1 LILYSLIMTHKILLT
16 PPIAEALKSRL
27 VCEQSAK
34 IYRRLLWLDLR
45 RRGYRQK
52 EIASLVCVSQ
62 AQLTNWSKIF
72 ALKGL
77 DGLCCVHYED
87 RRPSRL
93 MPYLQ
98 SIKNHVRDASV
109 STLSALQDWL
119 LEEHGIVIE
128 QSWLSRFIK
137 KNSIVLT
144 KRLV

>member
-1 LILYSLIMTHKILLT
+1 MEK
-16 PPIAEALKSRL
+16 ELKDRL
-27 VCEQSAK
+27 SSERSSK
-34 IYRRLLWLDLR
+34 LYRRLLWLDLK

-62 AQLTNWSKIF
+62 AQLTNWSRVF
-72 ALKGL
+72 SLKGFE
-77 DGLCCVHYED
+77 GLCSVHYED

-98 SIKNHVRDASV
+98 SIKDHVRDTCV

-119 LEEHGIVIE
+119 LQEHGIIIE

-137 KNSIVLT
+137 KTPLF
-144 KRLV
+144 L

>member
-1 LILYSLIMTHKILLT
+1 MTHKIPIT
-16 PPIAEALKSRL
+16 APIAEALKSRL
-27 VCEQSAK
+27 ASEQSAK

-52 EIASLVCVSQ
+52 EIASLLCVTQ

-77 DGLCCVHYED
+77 DGLCSLSYED
-87 RRPSRL
+87 RRPSQL

-98 SIKNHVRDASV
+98 SIKDHVRDASV

-119 LEEHGIVIE
+119 SQEHGIVIE

-137 KNSIVLT
+137 KNSIVLI

>member
-1 LILYSLIMTHKILLT
+1 MTHKIMFT
-16 PPIAEALKSRL
+16 ALIEEELKRRL
-27 VCEQSAK
+27 VSEQSSK

-52 EIASLVCVSQ
+52 EIASLLDITQ

-72 ALKGL
+72 AFKGL
-77 DGLCCVHYED
+77 EGLCSLHYED
-87 RRPSRL
+87 RRPSQL
-93 MPYLQ
+93 MPYVQ
-98 SIKNHVRDASV
+98 SIKDHVHDAAV

-119 LEEHGIVIE
+119 CQEHEIVIE

-144 KRLV
+144 KKLV

>member
-1 LILYSLIMTHKILLT
+1 MTHKITFTASFEKELKDRLLSE
-16 PPIAEALKSRL
+16 P
-27 VCEQSAK
+27 SAK

-52 EIASLVCVSQ
+52 EIASLLCVTQ
-62 AQLTNWSKIF
+62 AQLTNWSKLF

-77 DGLCCVHYED
+77 EGLCSLHYED

-93 MPYLQ
+93 MPYVQ
-98 SIKNHVRDASV
+98 SIKDHVQNASV

-119 LEEHGIVIE
+119 SQEHGIAIE

>member
-1 LILYSLIMTHKILLT
+1 MTRKIPLSASLEKELKYRLLSE
-16 PPIAEALKSRL
+16 P
-27 VCEQSAK
+27 SAK

-52 EIASLVCVSQ
+52 EIASLLCVTQ
-62 AQLTNWSKIF
+62 AQLTNWSKLF
-72 ALKGL
+72 SLKGL
-77 DGLCCVHYED
+77 EGLCSLHYED

-93 MPYLQ
+93 MPYVQ
-98 SIKNHVRDASV
+98 SIKDHVQNASV

-119 LEEHGIVIE
+119 SQEHGVSIE

-144 KRLV
+144 KKLA

>member
-1 LILYSLIMTHKILLT
+1 MTYKINFT
-16 PPIAEALKSRL
+16 APMEKELKNRL
-27 VCEQSAK
+27 SSERSSK
-34 IYRRLLWLDLR
+34 IDRRLLWLDLK

-62 AQLTNWSKIF
+62 AQLTNWSRVF
-72 ALKGL
+72 SLKGFE
-77 DGLCCVHYED
+77 GLCSVHYED

-98 SIKNHVRDASV
+98 SIKDHVRDTCV

-119 LEEHGIVIE
+119 LQEHGIIIE

-137 KNSIVLT
+137 KNSIVLI
-144 KRLV
+144 KRPV

>member
-1 LILYSLIMTHKILLT
+1 MVGIMTHKIT
-16 PPIAEALKSRL
+16 FNAVIEEELKRRL
-27 VCEQSAK
+27 VCEQSSK

-52 EIASLVCVSQ
+52 EIASLIDVTQ

-72 ALKGL
+72 ALNGL
-77 DGLCCVHYED
+77 EGLCSLHYED

-93 MPYLQ
+93 KPYVQ
-98 SIKNHVRDASV
+98 SIKDHVRDACV

-119 LEEHGIVIE
+119 SQEHGIVIE

-137 KNSIVLT
+137 KNSIALT

>member
-1 LILYSLIMTHKILLT
+1 MTHKIILT
-16 PPIAEALKSRL
+16 VPVEKTLKRRL
-27 VCEQSAK
+27 ASEQSAK

-52 EIASLVCVSQ
+52 EISSLLCVTQ

-77 DGLCCVHYED
+77 DGLCSLHYED
-87 RRPSRL
+87 RRPSQL
-93 MPYLQ
+93 MPYVQ
-98 SIKNHVRDASV
+98 SIKDHVRDAPV
-109 STLSALQDWL
+109 STLSALQAWL
-119 LEEHGIVIE
+119 CEEHGIVIE

>member
-1 LILYSLIMTHKILLT
+1 MTHKITLT
-16 PPIAEALKSRL
+16 APLEEALKSRL
-27 VCEQSAK
+27 ISEQSAK

-52 EIASLVCVSQ
+52 EIASLLCVTP

-77 DGLCCVHYED
+77 DGLCSLHYED

-93 MPYLQ
+93 MPYVQ
-98 SIKNHVRDASV
+98 SIKDHVGDACV

-119 LEEHGIVIE
+119 SQEHGVVIE